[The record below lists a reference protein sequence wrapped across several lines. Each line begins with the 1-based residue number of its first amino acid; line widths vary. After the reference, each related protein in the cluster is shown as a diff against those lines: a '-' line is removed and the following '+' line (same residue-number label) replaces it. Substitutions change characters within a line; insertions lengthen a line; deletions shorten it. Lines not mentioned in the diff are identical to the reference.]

1 MIDELREDF
10 PVSELCRALAV
21 SRSAYYA
28 WRKRP
33 ASSQRQRRAELAAE
47 IHEIHRMSRE
57 NYGSPR
63 VHQELKARGKP
74 CSQNTVAKI
83 MRAEGIQ
90 AKTKKRFKATTN
102 SKHERP
108 VAENVLDR
116 QFQQSEANQAW
127 AADITYIPT
136 REGWLYLAAAL
147 DLHTRKVIG
156 WSMSNRM
163 TSDLAV
169 DALQMAIDRELP
181 EQGLIA
187 HSDRG
192 SQYASAAYQHL
203 LQENQI
209 TCSMS
214 RRGNCWDNAPME
226 SFFATLKKELVHH
239 EDYQSRAE
247 ARRSIF
253 EYIEVFYNRQRRHSA
268 LGYKTPEQFALAA

>member
-1 MIDELREDF
+1 MIDQLKAAF
-10 PVSELCRALAV
+10 PICALCRVLTV

-47 IHEIHRMSRE
+47 IREIHRMSRE

-63 VHQELKARGKP
+63 VHRELKARGKP
-74 CSQNTVAKI
+74 CSKNTVAKI

-90 AKTKKRFKATTN
+90 AKTKKRFKATTD
-102 SKHERP
+102 SKHDRP

-127 AADITYIPT
+127 AADITYVPT

-147 DLHTRKVIG
+147 DLHTRKIVG
-156 WSMSNRM
+156 WSMGRRM
-163 TSDLAV
+163 TSDLVV

-214 RRGNCWDNAPME
+214 RKGNCWDNAPME

-239 EDYQSRAE
+239 EDYLTRAD
-247 ARRSIF
+247 ARSSLF

-268 LGYKTPEQFALAA
+268 LGYLTPEQFALAA